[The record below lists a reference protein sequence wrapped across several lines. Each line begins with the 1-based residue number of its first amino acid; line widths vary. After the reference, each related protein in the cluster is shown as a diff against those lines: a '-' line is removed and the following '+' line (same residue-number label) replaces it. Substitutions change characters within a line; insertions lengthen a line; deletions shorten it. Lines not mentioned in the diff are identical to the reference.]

1 MKTLLETLQSG
12 SMYLEKRG
20 VEDARLN
27 MEHLTARVLGCSRID
42 LYLSYDR
49 PLEEKELS
57 PLREYIKR
65 RGSREPL
72 QYILGDVEFMGKKF
86 FCDRRALIPRPETEE
101 LIGVLAARYESIEKP
116 KHICDVGCG
125 SGVIG
130 ISLAYLWKDSLINM
144 IDLSEDALQ
153 LSRENI
159 KLSGIN
165 LDRFNVLKSNL
176 LSDTQENF
184 DLIVSNLPYIESKDI
199 ELLDEELKHEPKTAL
214 DGGSD
219 GITLIKELISQ
230 SKSLL
235 LEGGMIA
242 LEIGDGQA
250 ETVSDVL
257 LEEGYKKIESL
268 KDISQIDRFVVA
280 TL

>member
-57 PLREYIKR
+57 PLREFIKR

-116 KHICDVGCG
+116 KYICDVGCG

-130 ISLAYLWKDSLINM
+130 ISLAYLWNDSLINM

-159 KLSGIN
+159 KLSGIS

-214 DGGSD
+214 DGGPD

>member
-57 PLREYIKR
+57 PLREFIKR

-130 ISLAYLWKDSLINM
+130 ISLAYLWNDSLINM

-159 KLSGIN
+159 KLSGIS

>member
-57 PLREYIKR
+57 PLREFIKR

-130 ISLAYLWKDSLINM
+130 ISLAYLWKGSLINM

-159 KLSGIN
+159 KLSGIS

-176 LSDTQENF
+176 LSDAHENF

>member
-57 PLREYIKR
+57 PLREFIKR

-159 KLSGIN
+159 KLSGIS

-214 DGGSD
+214 DGGPD

>member
-1 MKTLLETLQSG
+1 
-12 SMYLEKRG
+12 
-20 VEDARLN
+20 
-27 MEHLTARVLGCSRID
+27 
-42 LYLSYDR
+42 
-49 PLEEKELS
+49 
-57 PLREYIKR
+57 
-65 RGSREPL
+65 
-72 QYILGDVEFMGKKF
+72 
-86 FCDRRALIPRPETEE
+86 
-101 LIGVLAARYESIEKP
+101 
-116 KHICDVGCG
+116 
-125 SGVIG
+125 
-130 ISLAYLWKDSLINM
+130 
-144 IDLSEDALQ
+144 LSEDALQ

-176 LSDTQENF
+176 LSDTHENF

-214 DGGSD
+214 DGGPD

>member
-130 ISLAYLWKDSLINM
+130 ISLAYLWNDSLINM

-159 KLSGIN
+159 KLSGIS

-268 KDISQIDRFVVA
+268 KDISQIYRFVVA

>member
-1 MKTLLETLQSG
+1 M
-12 SMYLEKRG
+12 
-20 VEDARLN
+20 
-27 MEHLTARVLGCSRID
+27 
-42 LYLSYDR
+42 
-49 PLEEKELS
+49 
-57 PLREYIKR
+57 
-65 RGSREPL
+65 
-72 QYILGDVEFMGKKF
+72 
-86 FCDRRALIPRPETEE
+86 
-101 LIGVLAARYESIEKP
+101 
-116 KHICDVGCG
+116 
-125 SGVIG
+125 
-130 ISLAYLWKDSLINM
+130 
-144 IDLSEDALQ
+144 
-153 LSRENI
+153 
-159 KLSGIN
+159 
-165 LDRFNVLKSNL
+165 
-176 LSDTQENF
+176 SDTQENF

>member
-1 MKTLLETLQSG
+1 
-12 SMYLEKRG
+12 MYLEKRG

-57 PLREYIKR
+57 PLREFIKR

-101 LIGVLAARYESIEKP
+101 LIGVLAARYKSIEKP

-214 DGGSD
+214 DGGPD

>member
-130 ISLAYLWKDSLINM
+130 ISLAYLWNDSLINM

-159 KLSGIN
+159 KLSGIS

-214 DGGSD
+214 DGGPD

>member
-130 ISLAYLWKDSLINM
+130 ISLAYLWNDSLINM

>member
-130 ISLAYLWKDSLINM
+130 ISLAYLWNDSLINM

-159 KLSGIN
+159 KLSGIS

-199 ELLDEELKHEPKTAL
+199 ELLDEELKYEPKTAL

>member
-57 PLREYIKR
+57 PLREFIKR

-101 LIGVLAARYESIEKP
+101 LIGFLAARYESIEKP

-159 KLSGIN
+159 KLSGIS

-176 LSDTQENF
+176 LSDTHENF

-214 DGGSD
+214 DGGPD

-257 LEEGYKKIESL
+257 SEEGYKKIESL

>member
-1 MKTLLETLQSG
+1 
-12 SMYLEKRG
+12 
-20 VEDARLN
+20 
-27 MEHLTARVLGCSRID
+27 
-42 LYLSYDR
+42 
-49 PLEEKELS
+49 
-57 PLREYIKR
+57 
-65 RGSREPL
+65 
-72 QYILGDVEFMGKKF
+72 
-86 FCDRRALIPRPETEE
+86 
-101 LIGVLAARYESIEKP
+101 
-116 KHICDVGCG
+116 
-125 SGVIG
+125 
-130 ISLAYLWKDSLINM
+130 M

-176 LSDTQENF
+176 LSNTQGNF

-214 DGGSD
+214 DGGPD

-242 LEIGDGQA
+242 LEIGDEQA

>member
-57 PLREYIKR
+57 PLREFIKR

-101 LIGVLAARYESIEKP
+101 LIGVLAARYKSIEKP

-184 DLIVSNLPYIESKDI
+184 NLIVSNLPYIESKDI

-214 DGGSD
+214 DGGPD

>member
-57 PLREYIKR
+57 PLREFIKR

-176 LSDTQENF
+176 LSDAHENF

>member
-65 RGSREPL
+65 RGRREPL

-101 LIGVLAARYESIEKP
+101 LIGVLAARYKSIEKP

-130 ISLAYLWKDSLINM
+130 ISLAYLWNDSLINM

-176 LSDTQENF
+176 LSNTQGNF

-214 DGGSD
+214 DGGPD

-242 LEIGDGQA
+242 LEIGDEQA

>member
-57 PLREYIKR
+57 PLREFIKR

-101 LIGVLAARYESIEKP
+101 LIGVLAARYKSIEKP

-214 DGGSD
+214 DGGPD

>member
-1 MKTLLETLQSG
+1 
-12 SMYLEKRG
+12 
-20 VEDARLN
+20 
-27 MEHLTARVLGCSRID
+27 
-42 LYLSYDR
+42 
-49 PLEEKELS
+49 
-57 PLREYIKR
+57 
-65 RGSREPL
+65 
-72 QYILGDVEFMGKKF
+72 
-86 FCDRRALIPRPETEE
+86 
-101 LIGVLAARYESIEKP
+101 
-116 KHICDVGCG
+116 
-125 SGVIG
+125 
-130 ISLAYLWKDSLINM
+130 M

-184 DLIVSNLPYIESKDI
+184 DLIVSNLLYIESKDI

>member
-57 PLREYIKR
+57 PLREFIKR

-116 KHICDVGCG
+116 KYICDVGCG

-130 ISLAYLWKDSLINM
+130 ISLAYLWNDSLINM

-153 LSRENI
+153 L
-159 KLSGIN
+159 LS
-165 LDRFNVLKSNL
+165 
-176 LSDTQENF
+176 
-184 DLIVSNLPYIESKDI
+184 LIHI
-199 ELLDEELKHEPKTAL
+199 
-214 DGGSD
+214 
-219 GITLIKELISQ
+219 
-230 SKSLL
+230 
-235 LEGGMIA
+235 
-242 LEIGDGQA
+242 
-250 ETVSDVL
+250 
-257 LEEGYKKIESL
+257 
-268 KDISQIDRFVVA
+268 
-280 TL
+280 

>member
-57 PLREYIKR
+57 PLREFIKR

-101 LIGVLAARYESIEKP
+101 LIGFLAARYESIEKP

-176 LSDTQENF
+176 LSDTHENF

-214 DGGSD
+214 DGGPD

>member
-57 PLREYIKR
+57 PLREFIKR

-159 KLSGIN
+159 KLSGIS

-176 LSDTQENF
+176 LSDAHENF

>member
-130 ISLAYLWKDSLINM
+130 ISLAYLWNDSLINM

-159 KLSGIN
+159 KLSGIS

-214 DGGSD
+214 DGGSN

>member
-130 ISLAYLWKDSLINM
+130 ISLAYLWNDSLINM

-159 KLSGIN
+159 KLSGIS

-214 DGGSD
+214 DGGSN

-268 KDISQIDRFVVA
+268 KDISQIYRFVVA

>member
-57 PLREYIKR
+57 PLREFIKR

-101 LIGVLAARYESIEKP
+101 LIGFLAARYESIEKP

-159 KLSGIN
+159 KLSGIS

-176 LSDTQENF
+176 LSDTHENF

-257 LEEGYKKIESL
+257 SEEGYKKIESL

>member
-57 PLREYIKR
+57 PLREFIKR

-159 KLSGIN
+159 KLSGIS

>member
-57 PLREYIKR
+57 PLREFIKR

-159 KLSGIN
+159 KLSGIS

-176 LSDTQENF
+176 LSDTHENF

-214 DGGSD
+214 DGGPD

-257 LEEGYKKIESL
+257 SEEGYKKIESL

>member
-130 ISLAYLWKDSLINM
+130 ISLAYLWNDSLINM

-159 KLSGIN
+159 KLSGIS

>member
-57 PLREYIKR
+57 PLREFIKR

-130 ISLAYLWKDSLINM
+130 ISLAYLWNDSLINM

-159 KLSGIN
+159 KLSGIS

-176 LSDTQENF
+176 LSDAHENF

>member
-57 PLREYIKR
+57 PLREFIKR

-101 LIGVLAARYESIEKP
+101 LIGFLAARYESIEKP

-159 KLSGIN
+159 KLSGIS

-257 LEEGYKKIESL
+257 SEEGYKKIESL

>member
-57 PLREYIKR
+57 PLREFIKR

-72 QYILGDVEFMGKKF
+72 QYILGDVEFMGTKF

-101 LIGVLAARYESIEKP
+101 LIGFLAARYESIEKP

-159 KLSGIN
+159 KLSGIS

-176 LSDTQENF
+176 LSDTHENF

>member
-159 KLSGIN
+159 KLSGIS

>member
-214 DGGSD
+214 DGGPD

-235 LEGGMIA
+235 LEGGVIA
-242 LEIGDGQA
+242 LEIGDEQA

>member
-130 ISLAYLWKDSLINM
+130 ISLAYLWNDSLINM

-176 LSDTQENF
+176 LSNTQENF

-242 LEIGDGQA
+242 LEIGDEQA

>member
-57 PLREYIKR
+57 PLREFIKR

-101 LIGVLAARYESIEKP
+101 LIGFLAARYESIEKP

-159 KLSGIN
+159 KLSGIS

-176 LSDTQENF
+176 LSDTHENF

-214 DGGSD
+214 DGGPD

>member
-57 PLREYIKR
+57 PLREFIKR

-130 ISLAYLWKDSLINM
+130 ISLAYLWNDSLINM

-159 KLSGIN
+159 KLSGIS

-176 LSDTQENF
+176 LSDTHENF